1 MSRLSRKHQ
10 AAIKKAADGQGGG
23 KKRTVRTPA
32 GARRY
37 GTPVD
42 PPIPTGAGEKTAS
55 QSPSDRSSQSATEAR
70 SSKAAKAR
78 QDRREMKTPS
88 SGAKSSTSSR
98 RPTSVA
104 GWEKLLKQE
113 RGITAQERLQEEY
126 FQWRYHTP
134 QGQKADEAHVAK
146 VRAKAAAS
154 TVDKRREELDLRRR
168 RAERE
173 VLRDISEARGSS

>member
-42 PPIPTGAGEKTAS
+42 PPIPTGAGKKTAS

-78 QDRREMKTPS
+78 QDR
-88 SGAKSSTSSR
+88 
-98 RPTSVA
+98 
-104 GWEKLLKQE
+104 
-113 RGITAQERLQEEY
+113 
-126 FQWRYHTP
+126 
-134 QGQKADEAHVAK
+134 
-146 VRAKAAAS
+146 AKAAAS

-168 RAERE
+168 R
-173 VLRDISEARGSS
+173 GPWPGMNGT

>member
-98 RPTSVA
+98 STFSGVITPRRVRRPM
-104 GWEKLLKQE
+104 
-113 RGITAQERLQEEY
+113 
-126 FQWRYHTP
+126 
-134 QGQKADEAHVAK
+134 
-146 VRAKAAAS
+146 
-154 TVDKRREELDLRRR
+154 RRM
-168 RAERE
+168 
-173 VLRDISEARGSS
+173 